1 MRIKTQRN
9 TRKNSNAKEL
19 AIATLPFPGDVSI
32 FIDKYTSILRLSL
45 FEFFD
50 I

>member
-19 AIATLPFPGDVSI
+19 AVATLPFPGDLWV
-32 FIDKYTSILRLSL
+32 FIDKYTSLLRLSL
-45 FEFFD
+45 FDFFD
-50 I
+50 T